1 MQVFLPR
8 EPVEA
13 RAVKVGGRVGEVEVA
28 AVVEARSIALAAQRA
43 GDRGEPLALDG
54 QLHDRHLGLGGKSA
68 QHGYRA
74 AVGAE
79 RVGEEVVEIDSL
91 ALQPLEFGS
100 YGFASDTLVD
110 RRAAE
115 AFDQEQHDV
124 RPSGAQQRVGSDPG
138 RQVAAQRLEDR
149 RTLRFGE
156 EFVFVEGVVAVRQG
170 REEREKR
177 IDRRMVQEHPTA
189 EIDLRDI
196 GRCHRYPAADRQ
208 EEHSCRQQQHQRAAC
223 AMCRPPGG
231 VVKPQYA
238 QVAPRHASEDR
249 RGDQQLQQEL
259 AGRDAR
265 QRLFGRGEVLQHGA
279 VEREGPVFVEGE
291 VGGERRGGDG
301 GDDEQVA
308 FQHAAAPSPR
318 NPEGCE
324 HDQERQCGD
333 VSRYGLVEFQ
343 SVPDDQRQL
352 CGRSFGRLRVVPQQ
366 EERFLDRH
374 HEQAHGEEGAEKE
387 QVAGQRRK
395 GPAGGVR

>member
-1 MQVFLPR
+1 
-8 EPVEA
+8 
-13 RAVKVGGRVGEVEVA
+13 
-28 AVVEARSIALAAQRA
+28 
-43 GDRGEPLALDG
+43 
-54 QLHDRHLGLGGKSA
+54 
-68 QHGYRA
+68 
-74 AVGAE
+74 
-79 RVGEEVVEIDSL
+79 
-91 ALQPLEFGS
+91 
-100 YGFASDTLVD
+100 
-110 RRAAE
+110 
-115 AFDQEQHDV
+115 
-124 RPSGAQQRVGSDPG
+124 
-138 RQVAAQRLEDR
+138 
-149 RTLRFGE
+149 
-156 EFVFVEGVVAVRQG
+156 
-170 REEREKR
+170 
-177 IDRRMVQEHPTA
+177 MVQEHPAA

-196 GRCHRYPAADRQ
+196 GRCHRHPAADRQ

-259 AGRDAR
+259 SGRDAR

-352 CGRSFGRLRVVPQQ
+352 CGRSFGPPARGTTAGRAVSRSPSRAGSWRRGRR
-366 EERFLDRH
+366 ERAGCRP
-374 HEQAHGEEGAEKE
+374 AAEGA
-387 QVAGQRRK
+387 
-395 GPAGGVR
+395 GGRCPMTDGFR

>member
-1 MQVFLPR
+1 MIGTSIP
-8 EPVEA
+8 EP
-13 RAVKVGGRVGEVEVA
+13 
-28 AVVEARSIALAAQRA
+28 
-43 GDRGEPLALDG
+43 
-54 QLHDRHLGLGGKSA
+54 
-68 QHGYRA
+68 
-74 AVGAE
+74 
-79 RVGEEVVEIDSL
+79 
-91 ALQPLEFGS
+91 
-100 YGFASDTLVD
+100 
-110 RRAAE
+110 
-115 AFDQEQHDV
+115 
-124 RPSGAQQRVGSDPG
+124 
-138 RQVAAQRLEDR
+138 
-149 RTLRFGE
+149 
-156 EFVFVEGVVAVRQG
+156 
-170 REEREKR
+170 
-177 IDRRMVQEHPTA
+177 
-189 EIDLRDI
+189 
-196 GRCHRYPAADRQ
+196 DRQ

-301 GDDEQVA
+301 GDDEQVT

-352 CGRSFGRLRVVPQQ
+352 CGRSFGRLRVLLQLAHCIIGISGHCGVMRNTNILQGILHLGNLAAAARRQ
-366 EERFLDRH
+366 HGDCHSAHQHHSQNFL
-374 HEQAHGEEGAEKE
+374 EQFHLVHPPCLLL
-387 QVAGQRRK
+387 QLVAFASASPGRNAFRIKNSIFPKHPKNSLIQTSR
-395 GPAGGVR
+395 